1 MTDDPRPAGY
11 AISYRRRG
19 ERQRKTAYIW
29 ADSEEAALAQFRRIS
44 RGAYAVMPLREA
56 ERDEAEA
63 RRRKP

>member
-1 MTDDPRPAGY
+1 MNDARGY

-19 ERQRKTAYIW
+19 ERQRKTVYIW
-29 ADSEEAALAQFRRIS
+29 AESEEAALEQFRQNR

>member
-1 MTDDPRPAGY
+1 MTTQEWVSYP
-11 AISYRRRG
+11 ISYRRRG
-19 ERQRKTAYIW
+19 VKGRRTTYVRAE
-29 ADSEEAALAQFRRIS
+29 SEEAAMAHLCSAS